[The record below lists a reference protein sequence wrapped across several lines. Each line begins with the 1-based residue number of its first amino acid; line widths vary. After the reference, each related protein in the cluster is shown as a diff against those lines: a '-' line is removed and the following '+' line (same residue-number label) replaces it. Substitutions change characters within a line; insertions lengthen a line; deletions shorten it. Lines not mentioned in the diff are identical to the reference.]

1 MFLNGVEI
9 TDEQLAK
16 ENSYDEY
23 ANDPEHTLSEKA
35 NKLAKEGEKVPGLS
49 TSETIRNNW
58 LVGRTLSLFKASS
71 GCNPIRAKLAS
82 APYLKFFKKAS
93 IKVNSPLLYEFYN

>member
-58 LVGRTLSLFKASS
+58 LVGRTL
-71 GCNPIRAKLAS
+71 
-82 APYLKFFKKAS
+82 
-93 IKVNSPLLYEFYN
+93 FYRPDATQPM